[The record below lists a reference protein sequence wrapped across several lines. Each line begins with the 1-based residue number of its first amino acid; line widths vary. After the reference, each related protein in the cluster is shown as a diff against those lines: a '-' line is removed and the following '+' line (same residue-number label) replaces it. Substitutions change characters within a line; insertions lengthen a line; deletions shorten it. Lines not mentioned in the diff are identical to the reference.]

1 MERTL
6 VLMLALLGVPLLG
19 AVIAG
24 LARGR
29 ATQVVAVG
37 ASLVTAILGIGLVV
51 RVYGTR
57 ASFPLGGL
65 PWLAGSTP
73 SAAEGATGA
82 GLFGLAIDPLSS
94 IMVLVIT
101 GIGFLVVLYST
112 EYLSP
117 RNAEHPVREGYQRYY
132 FWLLVFLASMVG
144 VALSPNLLQL
154 FIFWAITTL
163 CSWALISQSGQPAA
177 IRAGFKALVMTH
189 IGGFAFLFALLILF
203 AFTRSFE
210 FSAVGKLAGGLKAGT
225 FVLLLIAAWA
235 KSAQVPF
242 HTWLPEAME
251 APTPVSAYLHA
262 AAMVKAGVYLVARL
276 VGSGWA
282 VPHGLGLL
290 IAVAAI
296 VTMFMA
302 VLAYFRQDDL
312 KKLLAYSTI
321 VHLGYVLVGI
331 SLGVMG
337 SRVGYQG
344 AALHILCHGAAKATL
359 FLGVGAIAYSAGTR
373 RISELSGL
381 ARALPLEAVAFMVG
395 ALAVTGVPPFSCF
408 WSKVFIFVGALESP
422 GGIVLLILLATESI
436 ISFSWLLWV
445 AQKVF
450 LGRPSVAAATAVDPP
465 WPMSA
470 ALVVGIILC
479 VVVPY
484 IGLPLVKLLTP
495 GGF

>member
-1 MERTL
+1 MEMTL

-19 AVIAG
+19 GVIAG

-29 ATQVVAVG
+29 AIQVVAVT
-37 ASLVTAILGIGLVV
+37 ASLVTAILGVDLVI
-51 RVYGTR
+51 RVYGSK
-57 ASFPLGGL
+57 ASFTLGGL
-65 PWLAGSTP
+65 PWLPGS
-73 SAAEGATGA
+73 TGA

-101 GIGFLVVLYST
+101 VIGFLVVLYST

-117 RNAEHPVREGYQRYY
+117 RNAEHPVREGYERYY
-132 FWLLVFLASMVG
+132 FWLLAFLASMVG

-154 FIFWAITTL
+154 FIFWEMTTL
-163 CSWALISQSGQPAA
+163 CSWALISHSQQPAA
-177 IRAGFKALVMTH
+177 MRAGMKALVMTH
-189 IGGFAFLFALLILF
+189 IGGFAYLFALLILF

-210 FSAVGKLAGGLKAGT
+210 FSALGKLASGMKAGT
-225 FVLLLIAAWA
+225 FVLLLMAAWA

-242 HTWLPEAME
+242 HTWLPDAME

-276 VGSGWA
+276 IGSGWA
-282 VPHGLGLL
+282 VPRELGLL
-290 IAVAAI
+290 IAVMAM

-321 VHLGYVLVGI
+321 VHLGYVFVGI
-331 SLGVMG
+331 SLGIIG
-337 SRVGYQG
+337 STVGYQG
-344 AALHILCHGAAKATL
+344 AALHILCHGVAKATL
-359 FLGVGAIAYSAGTR
+359 FLCVGSIAYGAGTR
-373 RISELSGL
+373 RISQLSGL
-381 ARALPLEAVAFMVG
+381 ARAMPLEAVAFVVG
-395 ALAVTGVPPFSCF
+395 ALAVTGIPPFSSF
-408 WSKVFIFVGALESP
+408 WSKFFIFVGALESP
-422 GGIVLLILLATESI
+422 GGIVLLILLAIESI

-450 LGRPSVAAATAVDPP
+450 LGQPSAAVAGAADPP
-465 WPMSA
+465 WPMSF
-470 ALVVGIILC
+470 ALVAGIILC
-479 VVVPY
+479 MAVPY
-484 IGLPLVKLLTP
+484 IGLPLVKLLAP